1 MVTMALNRAKTGGS
15 SAVEPDASGVHV
27 SSQPRTVEDWRNLL
41 APIVQGESPE
51 MEALLHAFGRLE
63 RRVAHL
69 ERRNSA
75 LQQGL
80 DRLPVGVVVVQQR
93 RVLAINSVSRQLLES
108 GGLRVD
114 EADALSAETAEGQ
127 RELDEL
133 FRAVRSAPQKPHA
146 GLVPR
151 SVGPGLEIVLVDG
164 GLALEESV
172 ILTLSDPRVIPQVD
186 ARVFQK
192 LYGLTP
198 TEAKVATHLVQGRS
212 PRDIARVLGVG
223 VETTRTHV
231 KHILAKLSCHR
242 QVDVVRRLV
251 TGAGLLR

>member
-1 MVTMALNRAKTGGS
+1 MALHREKPTGKS
-15 SAVEPDASGVHV
+15 VVEPDGSGVHV
-27 SSQPRTVEDWRNLL
+27 STQPRSVEDWRNLL
-41 APIVQGESPE
+41 GPVADGESPE

-69 ERRNSA
+69 ERQHA
-75 LQQGL
+75 AMQQGL
-80 DRLPVGVVVVQQR
+80 DRIPIGLIVVQQR
-93 RVLAINSVSRQLLES
+93 RVLAVNTVARQLVQS
-108 GGLRVD
+108 GGLRID
-114 EADALSAETAEGQ
+114 ETDVLSAELGEGQ

-133 FRAVRSAPQKPHA
+133 FRAVRAAPQKAHA
-146 GLVPR
+146 SIIPR
-151 SVGPGLEIVLVDG
+151 SVGPGLEVVLVAG
-164 GLALEESV
+164 GASLEESV
-172 ILTLSDPRVIPQVD
+172 VITVSDPRVGLQVD

-231 KHILAKLSCHR
+231 KHILAKLGCHR

-251 TGAGLLR
+251 SGPGVLR